1 MAETSGIIE
10 QYAAHLEAKANRVVR
25 RMTAS
30 FGLVGAILGGFPL
43 LYTKYAVVPS
53 HMGYATLLLGAV
65 AGAYLGYTFG
75 DRKAEDHRMQA
86 KLALH
91 QLQVEQSLIRQVA
104 AVSPLMQ
111 QPVQP
116 VVPVQPQPQPVIPVQ
131 VQQAA
136 PAPVA
141 PPPVAPAPVSP
152 APVSPAPV
160 SPAPITPAPL
170 APAPLAP
177 A

>member
-43 LYTKYAVVPS
+43 LYTKYAIVPS
-53 HMGYATLLLGAV
+53 HLGYATLLLGAG

-91 QLQVEQSLIRQVA
+91 QLQVEQNLIRQIA
-104 AVSPLMQ
+104 ATS
-111 QPVQP
+111 QPVL
-116 VVPVQPQPQPVIPVQ
+116 PQPVPPQPLQAQ
-131 VQQAA
+131 VVL
-136 PAPVA
+136 PPHPVA
-141 PPPVAPAPVSP
+141 QA
-152 APVSPAPV
+152 
-160 SPAPITPAPL
+160 
-170 APAPLAP
+170 
-177 A
+177 

>member
-10 QYAAHLEAKANRVVR
+10 QYAAHLEGKANRVVL
-25 RMTAS
+25 RMTAT
-30 FGLVGAILGGFPL
+30 FGLAGAVLGGFPL

-104 AVSPLMQ
+104 ATSQPVLPQ
-111 QPVQP
+111 PVPPQPVQ
-116 VVPVQPQPQPVIPVQ
+116 
-131 VQQAA
+131 
-136 PAPVA
+136 
-141 PPPVAPAPVSP
+141 
-152 APVSPAPV
+152 
-160 SPAPITPAPL
+160 
-170 APAPLAP
+170 
-177 A
+177 